1 MKPWYKSRDDAWFV
15 TLRLPDGTRK
25 QVKLCDGEANEAEAW
40 TQLRHYR
47 TGQVKTPTRLTVAEA
62 FDTFLDW
69 ASREKK
75 AATFEHYR
83 YFLQSFADTGVKPKP
98 VSDLIPHHLTKW
110 LQAHGWNSTSRNR
123 AVSCVKRALSWCVQ
137 EGLIPDS
144 PLKAV
149 KKDRMLRREKTIT
162 PEEHA
167 RIDAGV
173 KDQAFRLY
181 LFAMGQTGARSMEVR
196 TVTAADVRDGEWV
209 MRSKDF
215 AVTGKPRHIYLTAE
229 MCTLTAGL
237 CEKYPE
243 GPLFRNT
250 RGLPWTHNAIRIRF
264 RNLRKKLGL
273 PKGIVA
279 TAMRHTWV
287 TDALEA
293 GIPIATVSELA
304 GHRSTKMV
312 EQVYSKLSERKSHLR
327 AAAAKAVKRG
337 GETNASSVT

>member
-25 QVKLCDGEANEAEAW
+25 QEKLSDGHAGEAEAW
-40 TQLRHYR
+40 VQLRRHQ
-47 TGQVKTPTRLTVAEA
+47 TGQIKTATKLTVAEA
-62 FDTFLDW
+62 FDAFLDW
-69 ASREKK
+69 ANREKK
-75 AATFEHYR
+75 PATFEHYR
-83 YFLQSFADTGVKPKP
+83 YFLQNFADTGVKAKP

-110 LQAHGWNSTSRNR
+110 LQAHGWNSTSRYR

-137 EGLIPDS
+137 EGLIADH

-149 KKDRMLRREKTIT
+149 RKDSMLRREKTVT
-162 PEEHA
+162 ADERA
-167 RIDAGV
+167 AIDGEV

-196 TVTAADVRDGEWV
+196 SVTAADVRDGEWV
-209 MRSKDF
+209 MKSKDF
-215 AVTGKPRHIYLTAE
+215 DRTGKYRHIYLTAD
-229 MCTLTAGL
+229 MAQLTQAL
-237 CEKYPE
+237 CEKHPE
-243 GPLFRNT
+243 GPLFRNS
-250 RGLPWTHNAIRIRF
+250 RGLPWTHNAIRLRF

-273 PKGIVA
+273 PNGVVA

-312 EQVYSKLSERKSHLR
+312 EQVYSKLSERKTHLR
-327 AAAAKAVKRG
+327 AAAQRAVNK
-337 GETNASSVT
+337 GEAT

>member
-25 QVKLCDGEANEAEAW
+25 QEKLCDGHANEAEAW
-40 TQLRHYR
+40 VQLRRYQ
-47 TGQVKTPTRLTVAEA
+47 TGQVKTAAKLTVAEA
-62 FDTFLDW
+62 FDAFLDW

-75 AATFEHYR
+75 PATFEHYR
-83 YFLQSFADTGVKPKP
+83 YFLQSFADTGVKGRP

-110 LQAHGWNSTSRNR
+110 LQAHSWNSTSRNR

-149 KKDRMLRREKTIT
+149 KKDRMLRREKTVT
-162 PEEHA
+162 PDERA
-167 RIDAGV
+167 SIDAEV

-209 MRSKDF
+209 MKSKDF
-215 AVTGKPRHIYLTAE
+215 DRTGKYRHVYLTPE
-229 MCTLTAGL
+229 MTQLTQAL
-237 CEKYPE
+237 CEKHPD
-243 GPLFRNT
+243 GPLFRNS

-273 PKGIVA
+273 PKGVVA

-312 EQVYSKLSERKSHLR
+312 EQVYSKLSERKAHLR
-327 AAAAKAVKRG
+327 AAAEKAVGKG
-337 GETNASSVT
+337 KAT